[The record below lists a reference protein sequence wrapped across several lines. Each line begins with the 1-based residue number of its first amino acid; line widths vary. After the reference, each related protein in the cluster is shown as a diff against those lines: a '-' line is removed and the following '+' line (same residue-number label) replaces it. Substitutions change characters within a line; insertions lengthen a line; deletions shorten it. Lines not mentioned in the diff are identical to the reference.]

1 MNILF
6 ILNTVTPQRGGVS
19 MVTYNISTK
28 MKEEGH
34 QVYYLY
40 DHFEPF
46 IQYEDKQFFVSAN
59 IRKTE
64 LTNILFDV
72 CKSNN
77 IDIIINQTG
86 YSKAYTYALKNI
98 KLLCKRIKIVTFFHA
113 SPDFW
118 KKQLKQPP
126 FYLFNIKTIIY
137 NIIKRFYYNIYNKQK
152 KRIERAYAISDQ
164 FILLSQFF
172 INDFIKIYNVGNG
185 SKLNYI
191 NNPCTLTSTYK
202 DSRLKKK
209 QVLVVGRL
217 SEKQKR
223 MSRIINIWKDIEPN
237 HPDWKLIFVGNGP
250 NKKDYEK
257 LVSSYNLKNV
267 QFEGQQVNTAKYYAE
282 SQIFLMTSIWEG
294 WGLTLVEALYFNCIP
309 ILFDN
314 FGACHDIIENEVNGI
329 LIPNN
334 DKYLFSTKLSQ
345 LLEDPYYLEKLRNNR
360 NELMEKFNINT
371 IYATWKEKILN

>member
-19 MVTYNISTK
+19 MVTYNISTR

-34 QVYYLY
+34 HVYYLY
-40 DHFEPF
+40 NHFESFTP
-46 IQYEDKQFFVSAN
+46 YGNNQFFVSTT
-59 IRKTE
+59 IKKDE
-64 LTNILFDV
+64 LSSILFDI
-72 CKSNN
+72 CKTNS

-86 YSKAYTYALKNI
+86 YSKTYTYALRKI
-98 KLLCKRIKIVTFFHA
+98 KLSRKETKIVTFLHA

-118 KKQLKQPP
+118 IKQLQQPP
-126 FYLFNIKTIIY
+126 LYSFNIKTIAY
-137 NIIKRFYYNIYNKQK
+137 NVIKRLYYRIYNKQK
-152 KRIERAYAISDQ
+152 KRIEKTYEISDR

-185 SKLNYI
+185 NKLDYI
-191 NNPCTLTSTYK
+191 NNPCTLTSTYENNTQ
-202 DSRLKKK
+202 KKK
-209 QVLVVGRL
+209 QVLVIGRL

-223 MSRIINIWKDIEPN
+223 MSRVIRIWKDIESK

-257 LVSSYNLKNV
+257 LVSKYNLKNV
-267 QFEGQQVNTAKYYAE
+267 QFEGQQVNTAKYYTE

-294 WGLTLVEALYFNCIP
+294 WGLTLVEALHFNCIP

-314 FGACHDIIENEVNGI
+314 FSACHDIIENEVNGI

-334 DKYLFSTKLSQ
+334 DEYLFSTKLSQ
-345 LLEDPYYLEKLRNNR
+345 LMENTQYLENLRNNGNTLKDR
-360 NELMEKFNINT
+360 FNINT
-371 IYATWKEKILN
+371 IYATWKEKVLS